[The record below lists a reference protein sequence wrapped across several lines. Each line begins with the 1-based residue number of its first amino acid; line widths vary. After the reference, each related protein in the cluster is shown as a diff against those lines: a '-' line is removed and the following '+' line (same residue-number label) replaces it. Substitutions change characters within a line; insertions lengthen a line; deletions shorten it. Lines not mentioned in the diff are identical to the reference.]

1 MQVGTKELKNR
12 LSYYLRRV
20 RNGEV
25 VRVTDRGTAVA
36 ELRPVAQNHG
46 SEARVLEEL
55 ERDGIVTTP
64 SEAKADFVP
73 VHIKRHGRASAVV
86 IEDRQ

>member
-1 MQVGTKELKNR
+1 MQVGTKDLKNR

-36 ELRPVAQNHG
+36 ELRPVAQSRG
-46 SEARVLEEL
+46 SDAHLLQEL
-55 ERDGIVTTP
+55 ERDGIVTMP

-73 VHIKRHGRASAVV
+73 VHAKRQGRASAVV